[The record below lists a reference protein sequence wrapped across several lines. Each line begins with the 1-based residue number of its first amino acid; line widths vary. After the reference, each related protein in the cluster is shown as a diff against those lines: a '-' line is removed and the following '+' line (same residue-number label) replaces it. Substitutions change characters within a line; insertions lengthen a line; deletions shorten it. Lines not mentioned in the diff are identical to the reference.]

1 MYLAGRVPGGYS
13 HHARGQQVW
22 SETRQSQLY
31 SYILWRKTGHGKENQ
46 RSSMIV
52 IPDNETVWWQHNSPK
67 TEGRNDFLSTT
78 NRLTT
83 HCSVKP
89 APKMAPTSWRPCC
102 TWPGETQPLLS
113 NNNFFLTEED
123 IIGLIHKNESPVL
136 KSSVSLEGF
145 LHGMFLFSVGL
156 IYGQMLSVTE
166 KWYPRKNRAQYHVV
180 YFHVFTW

>member
-1 MYLAGRVPGGYS
+1 MYLAGLVPGRYS

-22 SETRQSQLY
+22 SETRQSQLCSY
-31 SYILWRKTGHGKENQ
+31 SLWRKTGHGKEKQ

-67 TEGRNDFLSTT
+67 TEGLNDFLSTT

-113 NNNFFLTEED
+113 NNRFFLTED
-123 IIGLIHKNESPVL
+123 LIFGLIHQDESL
-136 KSSVSLEGF
+136 MFKKRSSVSLEGF
-145 LHGMFLFSVGL
+145 LHGMLLFSGL
-156 IYGQMLSVTE
+156 IYSQMLSVTE
-166 KWYPRKNRAQYHVV
+166 KWRVIKHGSALLTP
-180 YFHVFTW
+180 

>member
-22 SETRQSQLY
+22 SETRQSQLC
-31 SYILWRKTGHGKENQ
+31 SYVLWRKTGHGKEKQ

-52 IPDNETVWWQHNSPK
+52 IPDNETVWWQHNLPK
-67 TEGRNDFLSTT
+67 TEGFNDSVSTT

-89 APKMAPTSWRPCC
+89 APKMVPTSWRPCC

-113 NNNFFLTEED
+113 SNRCFVFFLTEDD
-123 IIGLIHKNESPVL
+123 IFKQIHQDESPL
-136 KSSVSLEGF
+136 FKTRSSVSLEGF
-145 LHGMFLFSVGL
+145 LCGMPLFSGS
-156 IYGQMLSVTE
+156 IYSPILSVTE
-166 KWYPRKNRAQYHVV
+166 KWRVTKHRSALLTP
-180 YFHVFTW
+180 